1 MKFLRK
7 SAPLALLLFLAPS
20 VFFAACDPVMLD
32 RTDTADSEQQSSEK
46 IDSDGQT
53 PSDETDPT
61 YPDDTNRPTG
71 SGGTEDPDDSNGT
84 EPDGTKNSDDTN
96 GTDPD
101 GKENSDDTNGTEP
114 DGTEDPDTPVTP
126 QTPENP
132 SDVPQKPDKEEPTE
146 PTGGEDDPFL
156 LEGFGSYT
164 FERNEAIHFLFTPQI
179 TREYRICFD
188 GEYAIS
194 YSINGVDEERETD
207 ELTLSLTAGEPFT
220 FTVYA
225 DIVSFTLYP
234 VGNGKKDDP
243 FYISAGGNYT
253 VNADEGEVIY
263 FAVYGAERVLVT
275 AETASLRVKDGSSD
289 TWTAPTDGKLEFV
302 SEPSENGVILICFTA
317 PYRVFCDFTVALF
330 SD

>member
-32 RTDTADSEQQSSEK
+32 RTDTDGSEQQGSEK

-53 PSDETDPT
+53 PSDETDPPD
-61 YPDDTNRPTG
+61 PDDTNRPTG

-84 EPDGTKNSDDTN
+84 EPDGT
-96 GTDPD
+96 
-101 GKENSDDTNGTEP
+101 ENSDDTNGTE
-114 DGTEDPDTPVTP
+114 PDTPVTP

-164 FERNEAIHFLFTPQI
+164 FERGEVIHFLFTPQI

-207 ELTLSLTAGEPFT
+207 ELTLSLTAGEPFA

-302 SEPSENGVILICFTA
+302 SDLCENGVILICFTA
-317 PYRVFCDFTVALF
+317 PYRVFCDFTVVPF